1 MAFTIPTAKQLAA
14 QFLAAIEVRINQT
27 TPPVARAFNR
37 VLSVALAMFGT
48 GVYKYVGDR
57 SLQSLALTATGA
69 DLETIG
75 NNYGVYVDP
84 AVAAVLELHLTAA
97 PGTLV
102 SSGTTFTSDSTGE
115 TYTSM
120 VDVTADGASDAIL
133 NVIASTPGADGNLTT
148 GEILSIV
155 VPLAGAAATA
165 TVTASDQPVV
175 GEDRETE
182 TDYRRR
188 VLTRIRAA
196 GGGGNAA
203 DYRLWGEAVADVAR
217 VFPYSGKPVTFFA
230 SDDFSIADTGGG
242 SPYVI
247 TSEGSADFEAL
258 GFAVG
263 DVVTISGC
271 DAVPADNISTE
282 ILGVTTAE
290 LTVVGPLT
298 DCATEAMTLRNES
311 LPGDRT
317 VYVESISDPDDCPVG
332 TLANVRIALNTD
344 PETGIARMPL
354 GLVDDRLYVE
364 STYRTL
370 ALAFVV
376 GLDVDAAI
384 ETAVKAKIDAALV
397 DYTDRVCCHV
407 GGLDFPADRTDTI
420 SRSTLSNVVQGI
432 LRGVGGSCDYVAFTV
447 DGTDRTSYQLAQGE
461 LFAFRGATT
470 YVTVYP

>member
-1 MAFTIPTAKQLAA
+1 MAFTTPTAKQLAA

-27 TPPVARAFNR
+27 TPPVARAFSR

-84 AVAAVLELHLTAA
+84 AVAAVLELHLDAT
-97 PGTLV
+97 PGTIV
-102 SSGTTFTSDSTGE
+102 PSGTTFTSDSTGE

-175 GEDRETE
+175 GDDRETE

-242 SPYVI
+242 APYVI

-258 GFAVG
+258 GFKVG
-263 DVVTISGC
+263 DVVTISDC
-271 DAVPADNISTE
+271 SVVADNVSTE
-282 ILGVTTAE
+282 ILGVTTTE

-298 DCATEAMTLRNES
+298 DCVTEAMTLRNES

-317 VYVESISDPDDCPVG
+317 VYVEAISDPDDCPVG
-332 TLANVRIALNTD
+332 TLDDVRGALNTD
-344 PETGIARMPL
+344 PATGIDRMPL

-364 STYRTL
+364 STYRTK
-370 ALAFVV
+370 ASVFVV
-376 GLDVDAAI
+376 GLDVDPAI
-384 ETAVKAKIDAALV
+384 DAEVKAKLLV
-397 DYTDRVCCHV
+397 SLTDYSSRVCCHV

-420 SRSTLSNVVQGI
+420 SRNTLASVVQGI
-432 LRGVGGSCDYVAFTV
+432 LRGVGGSCDYVAFEINGSDEV
-447 DGTDRTSYQLAQGE
+447 SYQLSQGE
-461 LFAFRGATT
+461 LLSLGGIS